1 MTARHDEPIMAGER
15 LAELLDTFPRLA
27 IAVVGDFFLDKYLVI
42 DPALEEISVETGLPA
57 LQVVAKRCSPGA
69 AGTVTSNLRALGV
82 GTVYA
87 VGCLGDDGEGYDLRH
102 GLQHTGVDDR
112 RLLIRDDLFTPTYT
126 KPMVLQPDGS
136 EVESNR
142 QDIKN
147 RGETSAAVID
157 ALIEQL
163 RACVGEVQG
172 VIVADQVGAPEEG
185 MITSAVREEF
195 ASLAEA
201 HPDVVFSADSRA
213 NIGRFRNLIL
223 KPNRLEAC
231 RAVNPTATEPVALDY
246 ATECGQALSRRSGK
260 PVYVT
265 LGPDGLL
272 LATPERATHIPGV
285 KVEGPVDTVGA
296 GDSTTAGI
304 VSSLCAGASLEEAGL
319 VGNLV
324 ASITIQQLGT
334 TGTAS
339 PEQVLHRFSERPK
352 RGSVPPFVKE
362 APSLSS

>member
-1 MTARHDEPIMAGER
+1 MTARHDEGIMTHDR
-15 LAELLDTFPRLA
+15 LRHLLDTFPRLA

-42 DPALEEISVETGLPA
+42 DPALEETSVETGLPA
-57 LQVVAKRCSPGA
+57 FQVVDKRCSPGA

-87 VGCLGDDGEGYDLRH
+87 VGCIGDDGEGYDLRH
-102 GLQHTGVDDR
+102 GLQRAGVDDR
-112 RLLIRDDLFTPTYT
+112 HLLLRDDLFTPTYT

-147 RGETSAAVID
+147 RGETSPAIIC

-163 RACVGEVQG
+163 RACIGEVHG
-172 VIVADQVGAPEEG
+172 VIVADQVEAPEEG
-185 MITSAVREEF
+185 LVTSAVREEL
-195 ASLAEA
+195 ASLAKA
-201 HPDVVFSADSRA
+201 HPAVVLYADSRA
-213 NIGRFRNLIL
+213 NIGRFRHLIL

-231 RAVNPTATEPVALDY
+231 RAVNPEATEPVALDY
-246 ATECGQALSRRSGK
+246 VTECGQSLSRRSGK

-272 LATPERATHIPGV
+272 LLTPDRATRIPGMR
-285 KVEGPVDTVGA
+285 VEGPIDIVGA

-304 VSSLCAGASLEEAGL
+304 VSALCAGASLEEAGL

-334 TGTAS
+334 TGTAL
-339 PEQVLHRFSERPK
+339 PQQVLWRFGGK
-352 RGSVPPFVKE
+352 
-362 APSLSS
+362 